1 MATAI
6 FIIVVL
12 GILDAMLFLACFEL
26 EKLEKR
32 YEIWEEE
39 HERSNSKA
47 DK

>member
-26 EKLEKR
+26 EKR

-39 HERSNSKA
+39 NERSDSKA

>member
-26 EKLEKR
+26 EKR

-39 HERSNSKA
+39 NERSNRKA

>member
-6 FIIVVL
+6 IIIVAL
-12 GILDAMLFLACFEL
+12 GILDVMLFLACFE
-26 EKLEKR
+26 LEKR